1 MDKNRKV
8 AVIGIFA
15 ALIIVLQCI
24 STFINFGSF
33 PITLT
38 LIPII
43 VGAAVFGPYIGLLLG
58 TVFGIVVAI
67 MVVTGADP
75 SGATMLAIHPVITIS
90 VCIIKG
96 SLAGLISG
104 LVYKALKQKNEK
116 LAIILAAAAAPL
128 VNTVTLFLTLILFF
142 ESSFAVMVSALM
154 SINFMIE
161 LMTNII
167 LAPGLLGL
175 IHKWQKMTI

>member
-1 MDKNRKV
+1 MRDNKKNV
-8 AVIGIFA
+8 VIAIFA
-15 ALIIVLQCI
+15 AIVIVLQLVA
-24 STFINFGSF
+24 TFINFGSF

-75 SGATMLAIHPVITIS
+75 SGATMLAVHPVITIS